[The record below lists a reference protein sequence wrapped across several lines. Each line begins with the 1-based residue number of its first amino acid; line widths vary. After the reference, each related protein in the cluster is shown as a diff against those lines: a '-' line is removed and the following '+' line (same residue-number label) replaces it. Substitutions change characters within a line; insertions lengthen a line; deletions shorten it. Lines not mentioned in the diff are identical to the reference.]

1 VGRELR
7 TFEVA
12 PMAVAFILMSGVVLA
27 IPVIFV
33 LIGLSDPL
41 LRTTFVG
48 TAAMVVVGAAGVWFF
63 YKPTAFELEDDAL
76 VLRFPLRT
84 IAIPRSD
91 IASARVLSRSELRET
106 LGFAMRVGVGGLF
119 GVFGWL
125 WSTKRSW
132 VQIYVTS
139 TGGWVLVERRAG
151 RPLLLS
157 AKEGAAFAAA
167 VGGSG

>member
-1 VGRELR
+1 
-7 TFEVA
+7 
-12 PMAVAFILMSGVVLA
+12 MAVAFILMSGVVLA
-27 IPVIFV
+27 IPVIFL
-33 LIGLSDPL
+33 LIGLTNPM

-48 TAAMVVVGAAGVWFF
+48 TAAMVVVGSAGVWFF
-63 YKPTAFELEDDAL
+63 YKPTAFELDDDAL

-91 IASARVLSRSELRET
+91 VVSARVLSRADLREV
-106 LGFAMRVGVGGLF
+106 LGFAVRVGVGGLF

-132 VQIYVTS
+132 VQIYATS
-139 TGGWVLVERRAG
+139 VDGWVLVERRVG

-157 AKEGAAFAAA
+157 AKDGAGFALA
-167 VGGSG
+167 VGGSA

>member
-1 VGRELR
+1 
-7 TFEVA
+7 
-12 PMAVAFILMSGVVLA
+12 MAVAFILMSGVVLA

-33 LIGLSDPL
+33 VIGLSNPV

-48 TAAMVVVGAAGVWFF
+48 TAAMVLVGSAGVWFF

-91 IASARVLSRSELRET
+91 IVSARVLSRSELRDT
-106 LGFAMRVGVGGLF
+106 LGFALRVGVGGLF

-132 VQIYVTS
+132 VQIYATS
-139 TGGWVLVERRAG
+139 VEGWVFVERRVG
-151 RPLLLS
+151 PPLLVS
-157 AKEGAAFAAA
+157 AKDGAAFAGA
-167 VGGSG
+167 VGGSVRPDPRA